1 MLKQNGSGLVDTQK
15 VYERQNLLTVLIP
28 AYNESKSIQATIQ
41 AVKDSGMVDQVIVI
55 NDCSQDDTSR
65 LAKEAGAE
73 VLDLPRNLG
82 KGGALNCGIKI
93 AKGNI
98 IALLDADLGRT
109 AAEVSK
115 LIEPVRSNKADLTIA
130 RFPAAKKKG
139 GFGLVSTL
147 AKKGIRGFTGLEV
160 SSPLSGQRVMR
171 REVLDKIG
179 LFESGFG
186 VEVGM
191 TIDVFRNGFRVKE
204 VPVMM
209 SHAETGRDLAGFIHR
224 GRQFW
229 DVALVL
235 LNRLFIKR

>member
-1 MLKQNGSGLVDTQK
+1 MEPKK
-15 VYERQNLLTVLIP
+15 EWLTALIP
-28 AYNESKSIQATIQ
+28 AYNESNTIQATIK
-41 AVKDSGMVDQVIVI
+41 AVKDSGMVDQIIVI
-55 NDCSQDDTSR
+55 NDCSHDDTSR

-82 KGGALNCGIKI
+82 KGGALNCGFKL

-98 IALLDADLGRT
+98 IALLDGDLGKT
-109 AAEVSK
+109 AAGVVK

-130 RFPAAKKKG
+130 RFPPAKRKG
-139 GFGLVSTL
+139 GFGLVSKL
-147 AKKGIRGFTGLEV
+147 AKKGIRWFTGLEV

-171 REVLDKIG
+171 REVIEKIG

-191 TIDVFRNGFRVKE
+191 TIDVFRHGFRVKE

-209 SHAETGRDLAGFIHR
+209 SHAETGRNLAGFIHR
-224 GRQFW
+224 GHQFW
-229 DVALVL
+229 DVVLVL

>member
-1 MLKQNGSGLVDTQK
+1 VELKK
-15 VYERQNLLTVLIP
+15 EWLTVLIP
-28 AYNESKSIQATIQ
+28 AYNESKSIQATIK
-41 AVKDSGMVDQVIVI
+41 AVTDSGMVDQIIVI
-55 NDCSQDDTSR
+55 NDCSDDDTSL
-65 LAKEAGAE
+65 LAKAAGAE

-82 KGGALNCGIKI
+82 KGGALNCGLKI

-98 IALLDADLGRT
+98 IALLDGDLGKT
-109 AAEVSK
+109 AAEVIK
-115 LIEPVRSNKADLTIA
+115 LIEPVRSNKADLTIG
-130 RFPAAKKKG
+130 RFPPAKRKG
-139 GFGLVSTL
+139 GFGLVSVL

-171 REVLDKIG
+171 REVIEKIG
-179 LFESGFG
+179 PFESGFG

-209 SHAETGRDLAGFIHR
+209 SHTETGRDLAGFIHR
-224 GRQFW
+224 GHQFW
-229 DVALVL
+229 DVVLVL

>member
-1 MLKQNGSGLVDTQK
+1 VETEKD
-15 VYERQNLLTVLIP
+15 LLTALIP
-28 AYNESKSIQATIQ
+28 AYNESKLIQATIQ
-41 AVKDSGMVDQVIVI
+41 AVKDSGMIDQIIVI
-55 NDCSQDDTSR
+55 NDCSHDDTSR
-65 LAKEAGAE
+65 LAEMAGAE

-82 KGGALNCGIKI
+82 KGGALNCGLKM

-98 IALLDADLGRT
+98 IALLDADLGKT
-109 AAEVSK
+109 AIEVTK

-130 RFPAAKKKG
+130 KFPPAQKKG

-160 SSPLSGQRVMR
+160 SSPLSGQRVMK
-171 REVLDKIG
+171 REVLEKIG
-179 LFESGFG
+179 PFESGFG

-191 TIDVFRNGFRVKE
+191 TIDVFRHGFRVKE

-224 GRQFW
+224 GKQFW
-229 DVALVL
+229 DVLIVL
-235 LNRLFIKR
+235 LNRLVIKR

>member
-1 MLKQNGSGLVDTQK
+1 METQK
-15 VYERQNLLTVLIP
+15 DLLTVLIP

-41 AVKDSGMVDQVIVI
+41 AIKDSGMADQIIVI
-55 NDCSQDDTSR
+55 NDCSQDDTSL

-82 KGGALNCGIKI
+82 KGGALNCGLKI
-93 AKGNI
+93 AKGSI
-98 IALLDADLGRT
+98 VALLDADLGKT

-130 RFPAAKKKG
+130 RFPPAKKKG

-160 SSPLSGQRVMR
+160 ASPLSGQRVMR
-171 REVLDKIG
+171 REVLEKIG

-191 TIDVFRNGFRVKE
+191 TIDVFRHGFRVKE
-204 VPVMM
+204 VPVIM
-209 SHAETGRDLAGFIHR
+209 SHAETGRNLAGFIHR